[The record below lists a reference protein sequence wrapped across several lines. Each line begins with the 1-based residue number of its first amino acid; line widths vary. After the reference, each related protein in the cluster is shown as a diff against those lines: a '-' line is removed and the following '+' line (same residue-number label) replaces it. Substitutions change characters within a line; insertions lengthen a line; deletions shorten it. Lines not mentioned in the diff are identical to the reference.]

1 MQILGRNFFL
11 LVSILFLLNIYFIKA
26 ETNISGFVYNDTN
39 KNGVFDQGEQG
50 IENICVSN
58 QREVVLTDEN
68 GKFSLP
74 LIPNNT
80 VFITKP
86 AGFNLPLDNNN
97 LPQFYYIYS
106 PHGSPAGF
114 KFEGLTQD
122 SKPPDTLFFPLYATE
137 YHASFKTIITGDPQQ
152 RDSTEVNYF
161 RDDVVTEM
169 IDTDACFYMAL
180 GDIAADN
187 LSIYQQYNDVVS
199 QLGIP
204 IYSVPGNHD
213 ENYRAKNDTNALDT
227 FKRIYGPEYYSF
239 NYGKVHFI
247 VLDIVDYAGW
257 NSDKNSQGS
266 YRGYLKEDQLTW
278 LKNDLAFVPED
289 NLIVLSMHI
298 PIYTAYSLSENM
310 NLVNRDA
317 LFKILNDRRH
327 LLALSGHLHLIE
339 NLKFESTIGWN
350 SAFPFISLNLGAGC
364 GAWWSGP
371 KDERG
376 IPVSYCMDGSP
387 NGYYVFTFEGNAF
400 NQHFYPAG
408 MRPDYQMRISNPD
421 KPVKRDSLVN
431 TQIIVNVF
439 NADYETEVYCQVDGS
454 DRKNMTRKSMKDP
467 FMIDYFNNNK
477 NKFPY
482 WVTDVENTD
491 HIWVATL
498 PANLLLG
505 QHLIKVSAIDGSNNI
520 YSGIKLF
527 EVQK

>member
-1 MQILGRNFFL
+1 M

-26 ETNISGFVYNDTN
+26 EINISGFVYNDTN

-114 KFEGLTQD
+114 KFEGLTPD

-227 FKRIYGPEYYSF
+227 FK
-239 NYGKVHFI
+239 
-247 VLDIVDYAGW
+247 
-257 NSDKNSQGS
+257 
-266 YRGYLKEDQLTW
+266 T
-278 LKNDLAFVPED
+278 DL
-289 NLIVLSMHI
+289 
-298 PIYTAYSLSENM
+298 
-310 NLVNRDA
+310 
-317 LFKILNDRRH
+317 
-327 LLALSGHLHLIE
+327 
-339 NLKFESTIGWN
+339 
-350 SAFPFISLNLGAGC
+350 
-364 GAWWSGP
+364 WS
-371 KDERG
+371 
-376 IPVSYCMDGSP
+376 
-387 NGYYVFTFEGNAF
+387 
-400 NQHFYPAG
+400 
-408 MRPDYQMRISNPD
+408 
-421 KPVKRDSLVN
+421 
-431 TQIIVNVF
+431 
-439 NADYETEVYCQVDGS
+439 
-454 DRKNMTRKSMKDP
+454 
-467 FMIDYFNNNK
+467 
-477 NKFPY
+477 
-482 WVTDVENTD
+482 
-491 HIWVATL
+491 
-498 PANLLLG
+498 
-505 QHLIKVSAIDGSNNI
+505 
-520 YSGIKLF
+520 
-527 EVQK
+527 